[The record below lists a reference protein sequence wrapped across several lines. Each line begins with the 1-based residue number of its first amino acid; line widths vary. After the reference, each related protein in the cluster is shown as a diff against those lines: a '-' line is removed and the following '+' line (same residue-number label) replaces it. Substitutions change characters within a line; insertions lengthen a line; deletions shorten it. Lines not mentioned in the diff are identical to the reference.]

1 MLRKY
6 KLIGTMLLVISSGCH
21 ATNSIA
27 SIAGETVE
35 NRCGLT
41 FPNKEILDS
50 EGGDFDP
57 QIYNCNDYE
66 ALLQKVVKK
75 ILMQ

>member
-1 MLRKY
+1 MSCY
-6 KLIGTMLLVISSGCH
+6 KLDCIH
-21 ATNSIA
+21 RR
-27 SIAGETVE
+27 ETVE